1 MKWVEG
7 PDKLVGPVSEESFEV
22 GIGVHD
28 LLLCPVCLKN
38 YPDGRGVW
46 LHQEGVEGFFREEDS
61 DKGIHGYIA
70 DTGSFLA
77 VDENCGRNA
86 RNPSSRRDGLI
97 IYFSCEW
104 CSPLYTFE
112 LRIAQH
118 KGVTM
123 MEWLVKQYRQ
133 KTDMEDW
140 IEEALKS

>member
-1 MKWVEG
+1 MDYDT
-7 PDKLVGPVSEESFEV
+7 DKLFGPVREEYLEV
-22 GIGVHD
+22 SIGDV
-28 LLLCPVCLKN
+28 LLCPVCLKN
-38 YPDGRGVW
+38 YPDGEGTW
-46 LHQEGVEGFFREEDS
+46 LHQEGVEVFFREEDS

-77 VDENCGRNA
+77 VDGDCGRDS
-86 RNPSSRRDGLI
+86 RNPSTRRDGLI